1 LSGGALDPAL
11 MVVSMR
17 LNLMKLFRL
26 ISMVTAACCAAFSLR
41 AELADGVKAVVNDTA
56 ITYSQVEEFTM
67 PVMETLQR
75 QYAGQ
80 PDVLR
85 QKYDQ
90 TLRDSLEQLVE
101 RQLILHAFEVEGYHL
116 PDNFA
121 DTLVDERIRERFG
134 NRMALMKTLQ
144 AQGGTLEQFRTELLD
159 QYIVS
164 ALRSKNVSQEI
175 VISPYKVENYYL
187 AHQDNFKV
195 EDQIKLRMIVLDKT
209 SPDDTN
215 AVSLARDIETKI
227 KEGAT
232 FEEMASLY
240 SQGSQQHAGGDWG
253 WIERSVLST
262 NLSAA
267 AFALK
272 PGQISDP
279 IVTPESVYLMLVE
292 QVRPAHVKPL
302 GEVRDDVEKT
312 LRVQQQA
319 RLEKNWIDG
328 LKKKTFIRYF

>member
-1 LSGGALDPAL
+1 
-11 MVVSMR
+11 MR
-17 LNLMKLFRL
+17 TNLMKLFRL
-26 ISMVTAACCAAFSLR
+26 ISIVTTACCAGLPLR
-41 AELADGVKAVVNDTA
+41 ADLADGVKAVVNDTA
-56 ITYSQVEEFTM
+56 ITLSQVEEFTM

-80 PDVLR
+80 PAVLR
-85 QKYDQ
+85 QKYDE

-101 RQLILHAFEVEGYHL
+101 RQLILHAFDVEGYHL

-121 DTLVDERIRERFG
+121 DQLVQDRIRDRFG
-134 NRMALMKTLQ
+134 NRTALMKTLQ
-144 AQGGTLEQFRTELLD
+144 AQGGTIEQFRKELLD
-159 QYIVS
+159 QYIVQ
-164 ALRSKNVSQEI
+164 ALRSKNVSQEV

-187 AHQDNFKV
+187 NHQDNFKI

-209 SPDDTN
+209 SDDDTN
-215 AVSLARDIETKI
+215 AVSLAREIEGKI

-253 WIERSVLST
+253 WIERSVLSKE
-262 NLSAA
+262 LADA

-279 IVTPESVYLMLVE
+279 VVTPESVYLMLVE
-292 QVRPAHVKPL
+292 QVRPSHVKPL
-302 GEVRDDVEKT
+302 GEVRGDIEKT
-312 LRVQQQA
+312 IRVQEQA
-319 RLEKNWIDG
+319 RLEKQWIDG

>member
-1 LSGGALDPAL
+1 
-11 MVVSMR
+11 MR
-17 LNLMKLFRL
+17 TNLMKLFRL
-26 ISMVTAACCAAFSLR
+26 ILIVMTACCAGLPLR

-80 PDVLR
+80 PAVLR
-85 QKYDQ
+85 QKYDE

-101 RQLILHAFEVEGYHL
+101 RQLILHAFDVEGYHL

-121 DTLVDERIRERFG
+121 DQLVQDRIRDRFG
-134 NRMALMKTLQ
+134 NRTALMKTLQ
-144 AQGGTLEQFRTELLD
+144 AQGGTIEQFRKELLE
-159 QYIVS
+159 QYIVQ
-164 ALRSKNVSQEI
+164 ALRSKNVSQEV

-187 AHQDNFKV
+187 NHQDNFKI

-209 SPDDTN
+209 SADDTN
-215 AVSLARDIETKI
+215 AVSLAREIEGKI

-253 WIERSVLST
+253 WIERSVLSKE
-262 NLSAA
+262 LADA

-279 IVTPESVYLMLVE
+279 VVTPESVYLMLVE
-292 QVRPAHVKPL
+292 QVRPSHVKPL
-302 GEVRDDVEKT
+302 GEVRGDIEKT
-312 LRVQQQA
+312 IRVQEQA
-319 RLEKNWIDG
+319 RLEKQWIDG

>member
-1 LSGGALDPAL
+1 
-11 MVVSMR
+11 
-17 LNLMKLFRL
+17 MKFFRL
-26 ISMVTAACCAAFSLR
+26 ISIFTAAAGAALPLR
-41 AELADGVKAVVNDTA
+41 AELADGVKAVVNDSA
-56 ITYSQVEEFTM
+56 ITYSQVEEFTT

-80 PDVLR
+80 PDLLR
-85 QKYDQ
+85 QKYDE

-121 DTLVDERIRERFG
+121 DTLVDERIRDRFG
-134 NRMALMKTLQ
+134 NRTTLMKTLQ
-144 AQGGTLEQFRTELLD
+144 AQGGTIEQFRKDLLE

-164 ALRSKNVSQEI
+164 ALRTKNVASEI

-187 AHQDNFKV
+187 THEDSFKI
-195 EDQIKLRMIVLDKT
+195 EDQIKLRMIVLNKPA
-209 SPDDTN
+209 PDDTN
-215 AVSLARDIETKI
+215 AVSLAREIEGKI

-232 FEEMASLY
+232 FQEMASLY
-240 SQGSQQHAGGDWG
+240 SQGSQQHEGGDWG
-253 WIERSVLST
+253 WVERSVLSKE
-262 NLSAA
+262 LADA

-272 PGQISDP
+272 PGQVSDP
-279 IVTPESVYLMLVE
+279 VITPDSVYLMLVE

-302 GEVRDDVEKT
+302 GDVRSDIEKT
-312 LRVQQQA
+312 LRDQEQA
-319 RLEKNWIDG
+319 RLEKQWIDA

>member
-1 LSGGALDPAL
+1 
-11 MVVSMR
+11 
-17 LNLMKLFRL
+17 MKLFRL
-26 ISMVTAACCAAFSLR
+26 ISIVTTACCAGLPLR

-80 PDVLR
+80 PAVLR
-85 QKYDQ
+85 QKYDE

-101 RQLILHAFEVEGYHL
+101 RQLILHAFDVEGYHL

-121 DTLVDERIRERFG
+121 DQLVQDRIRDRFG
-134 NRMALMKTLQ
+134 NRTALMKTLQ
-144 AQGGTLEQFRTELLD
+144 AQGGTIEQFRKELLE
-159 QYIVS
+159 QYIVQ
-164 ALRSKNVSQEI
+164 ALRSKNVSQEV

-187 AHQDNFKV
+187 NHQDNFKI

-209 SPDDTN
+209 SADDTN
-215 AVSLARDIETKI
+215 AVNLAREIEGKI

-253 WIERSVLST
+253 WIERSVLSKE
-262 NLSAA
+262 LADA

-279 IVTPESVYLMLVE
+279 VVTPDSVYLMLVE
-292 QVRPAHVKPL
+292 QVRPSHVKPL
-302 GEVRDDVEKT
+302 GEVRGDIEKT
-312 LRVQQQA
+312 IRVQEQA
-319 RLEKNWIDG
+319 RLEKQWIDG